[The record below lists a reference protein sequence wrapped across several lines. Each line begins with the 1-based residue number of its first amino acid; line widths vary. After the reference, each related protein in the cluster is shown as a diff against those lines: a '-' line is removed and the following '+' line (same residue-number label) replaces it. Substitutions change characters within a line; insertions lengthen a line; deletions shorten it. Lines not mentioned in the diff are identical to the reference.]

1 MITEFVPLEIRGSI
15 GRPGYRKGNA
25 AKARLATCLTS
36 PGYLFN
42 TEKGIFSHDF
52 LSPKRTA
59 VALGIRTARTDVE
72 LIHERLKLAR
82 DDYEVRYG
90 KEK

>member
-1 MITEFVPLEIRGSI
+1 M
-15 GRPGYRKGNA
+15 
-25 AKARLATCLTS
+25 TS
-36 PGYLFN
+36 PVR
-42 TEKGIFSHDF
+42 FSKAIYVLHCF
-52 LSPKRTA
+52 QKKSPS
-59 VALGIRTARTDVE
+59 GIRTARTDVE